1 MNAAIRKVL
10 RMAAFFVAKKGCVE
24 IDWVCSNSNRK
35 GLKRRVKWLHFYA
48 YMRIKKQMKD

>member
-1 MNAAIRKVL
+1 MNAAIRKAL

-48 YMRIKKQMKD
+48 YMRIKKQMKN